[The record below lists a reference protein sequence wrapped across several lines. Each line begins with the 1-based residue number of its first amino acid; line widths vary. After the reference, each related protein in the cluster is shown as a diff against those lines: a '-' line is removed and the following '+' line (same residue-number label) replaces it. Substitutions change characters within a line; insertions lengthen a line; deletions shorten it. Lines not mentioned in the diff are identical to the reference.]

1 MKQSAT
7 GRKRAPS
14 AGYSLAK
21 HGKLPRLQVNHP
33 DKMTRSTLLCLL
45 AATLA
50 TTAQANLVTN
60 LVDDFTTSQSI
71 STNNASATNTVTAPS
86 AIGGFRTMSL
96 TTAGD
101 NLLEDTSLFVS
112 STTQR
117 LTLNTPV
124 DSTPNFQLKW
134 GGANG
139 NTGLGADF
147 GAGIPLDL
155 FTSYLSFSL
164 RGTDIPS
171 DFAWQF
177 TDSSG
182 NSATYNGSFPVHS
195 STNSALPFV
204 ISLNSFAN
212 ASAVNWNA
220 IDYIIF
226 SGGGKEDLDMTV
238 NAPFQVVASTVPE
251 PGTWVLFVTGLAVA
265 AFAFRRRASR
275 S

>member
-1 MKQSAT
+1 MK
-7 GRKRAPS
+7 KFF
-14 AGYSLAK
+14 
-21 HGKLPRLQVNHP
+21 LP
-33 DKMTRSTLLCLL
+33 LL
-45 AATLA
+45 AAALLA
-50 TTAQANLVTN
+50 SPVQSAQVTN
-60 LVDDFTTSQSI
+60 LIDNFTTSQSV
-71 STNNASATNTVTAPS
+71 STNNSSATNTVTAPS

-101 NLLEDTSLFVS
+101 NLDEDTSLFIS

-147 GAGIPLDL
+147 GAGQPLDL

-164 RGTDIPS
+164 RGTDIS
-171 DFAWQF
+171 SNFAWQF
-177 TDSSG
+177 TDSAG
-182 NSATYNGSFPVHS
+182 NTATYNGSFPVHS
-195 STNSALPFV
+195 STSPALPFA
-204 ISLNSFAN
+204 ISFDLFAN

-220 IDYIIF
+220 IDYIVF
-226 SGGGKEDLDMTV
+226 SGGGQEDLDMTV

-251 PGTWVLFVTGLAVA
+251 PGTWVLFIAGLAVSI
-265 AFAFRRRASR
+265 FVLRRRAAHR
-275 S
+275 H

>member
-1 MKQSAT
+1 MKKFSLLLLAT
-7 GRKRAPS
+7 V
-14 AGYSLAK
+14 L
-21 HGKLPRLQVNHP
+21 
-33 DKMTRSTLLCLL
+33 LL
-45 AATLA
+45 AAPVQSA
-50 TTAQANLVTN
+50 LVTN
-60 LVDDFTTSQSI
+60 VIDNFTTSQSVL
-71 STNNASATNTVTAPS
+71 TNNASATNTVTAPS

-101 NLLEDTSLFVS
+101 NLDEDTSLFIS

-147 GAGIPLDL
+147 GAGQPLDL

-177 TDSSG
+177 TDSAG
-182 NSATYNGSFPVHS
+182 NTATYNGSFPVHS
-195 STNSALPFV
+195 STSPALPFA
-204 ISLNSFAN
+204 ISFDLFAN

-220 IDYIIF
+220 IDYIVF
-226 SGGGKEDLDMTV
+226 SGGGKEDLDMTI

-251 PGTWVLFVTGLAVA
+251 PGTWAMFVAGLAVA
-265 AFAFRRRASR
+265 TFVLRRRAAR
-275 S
+275 RH